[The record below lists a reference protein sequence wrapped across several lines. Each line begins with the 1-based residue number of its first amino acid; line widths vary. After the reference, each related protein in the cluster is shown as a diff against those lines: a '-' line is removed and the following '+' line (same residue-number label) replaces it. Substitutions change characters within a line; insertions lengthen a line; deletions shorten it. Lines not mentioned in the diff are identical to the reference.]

1 MAALDLGGGSTQI
14 TFVPTDQTTLDQ
26 TNSEFIHQVSAFHH
40 KLTVY
45 THR

>member
-14 TFVPTDQTTLDQ
+14 TFIPTDQTTLEQ
-26 TNSEFIHQVSAFHH
+26 TKSEFLHQVSAFHN

>member
-1 MAALDLGGGSTQI
+1 VAALDLGGGSTQI

-26 TNSEFIHQVSAFHH
+26 TKSEFIHQISAFHH